1 MVMKYHRDIDQ
12 CIKNYR
18 DALLARIQEPDD
30 EINEIWESCAYSALE
45 EAIEDKVRIRML
57 ASINSWMKGELPF

>member
-18 DALLARIQEPDD
+18 DALLARIQEPDNED
-30 EINEIWESCAYSALE
+30 NEIWESFAYSALE

-57 ASINSWMKGELPF
+57 ASINSWLKGELPF